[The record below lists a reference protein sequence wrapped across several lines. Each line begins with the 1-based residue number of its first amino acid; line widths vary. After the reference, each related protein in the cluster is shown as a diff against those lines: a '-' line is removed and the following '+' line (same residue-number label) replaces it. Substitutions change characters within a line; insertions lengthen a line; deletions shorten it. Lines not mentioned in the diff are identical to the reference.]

1 MALDFHLGK
10 DLLDLA
16 FRIDDV
22 RAAHN
27 AHFLL
32 PVHRLCLPDA
42 VCFERLV
49 RGVSG
54 QREVQ
59 LVLVVEFIQL
69 LDGIAAH
76 SENACAKFFQFFS
89 GIPELVRLARSTRS
103 VRLGEEIEHERP
115 AAEILKAHFLSRV
128 GGQAEIRRLVANVG
142 HCSFLSRE
150 VAAEG
155 IEKLYPFNSSLV
167 LEVFT

>member
-22 RAAHN
+22 GAAHN

-32 PVHRLCLPDA
+32 PVHRLFLPDA
-42 VCFERLV
+42 VSFERLV

-59 LVLVVEFIQL
+59 LVLVVEFLQL
-69 LDGIAAH
+69 LDGITAH
-76 SENACAKFFQFFS
+76 SENAGAKFFQFFL
-89 GIPELVRLARSTRS
+89 GIPELVRLAGSTRG
-103 VRLGEEIEHERP
+103 VRLGEEIENKCP
-115 AAEILKAHFLSRV
+115 AAEILQTYLVSGMGRQGEIGSRV
-128 GGQAEIRRLVANVG
+128 ADVEHVSVPSGTEPAVQ
-142 HCSFLSRE
+142 
-150 VAAEG
+150 
-155 IEKLYPFNSSLV
+155 
-167 LEVFT
+167 